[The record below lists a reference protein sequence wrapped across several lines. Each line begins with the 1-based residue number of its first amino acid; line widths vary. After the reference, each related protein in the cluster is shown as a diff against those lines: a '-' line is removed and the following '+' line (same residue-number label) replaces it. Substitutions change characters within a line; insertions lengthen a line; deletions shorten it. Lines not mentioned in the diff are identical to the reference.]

1 MTDAVVAR
9 SAKLGDICVRDIPRL
24 LTKEEIRDLSRIDS
38 VKFSAAALLEFGLIA
53 AAVWIS
59 ETWWNP
65 VIYVLAV
72 IVVGSRI
79 NGLGALMH
87 DAAHYRG
94 YTNRQLNDF
103 VGELLALP
111 TSSSMA
117 GYRNTHF
124 AHHRE
129 LNSENDPDW
138 QRNYGLE
145 EYEFPAPPRRML
157 IQIMQYLFW
166 PQDRHRRVRLPQE
179 QGNPRHSGRG
189 RPRPIVLLCRPFV
202 FIGRAGLL
210 AAVAALLDHP
220 ALTVFLAIRYIRSVA
235 EHYAVEHE
243 NVLNESRTVL
253 APVWE
258 LWLIAPWGLNYHLE
272 HHLFPGVPCFRLGE
286 LHRLLM
292 TREPYPQIAH
302 ITHGYFSGLLR
313 DCASAPRSGG
323 RFRDRACLTTIAAT
337 TPDRRRNRASA
348 RAARCVR
355 KCPR

>member
-9 SAKLGDICVRDIPRL
+9 SAKLGDCCVRDIPRL
-24 LTKEEIRDLSRIDS
+24 LSKEEIRDLAQIDS
-38 VKFSAAALLEFGLIA
+38 VKFTAAAVLEFGLIA

-65 VIYVLAV
+65 LIYVLAV
-72 IVVGSRI
+72 IVIGSRI

-103 VGELLALP
+103 IGEILALP
-111 TSSSMA
+111 TSASMA

-138 QRNYGLE
+138 QRNVGLK
-145 EYEFPAPPRRML
+145 EYEFPAPPRSML
-157 IQIMQYLFW
+157 MRTMQYL
-166 PQDRHRRVRLPQE
+166 
-179 QGNPRHSGRG
+179 SGLKSANA
-189 RPRPIVLLCRPFV
+189 VLGFHKNKETRD
-202 FIGRAGLL
+202 IA
-210 AAVAALLDHP
+210 AAVARARLFFFAALFVSSVVLGFWKLVLLYWIVP
-220 ALTVFLAIRYIRSVA
+220 LMTVFLAIRYLRSVA

-243 NVLNESRTVL
+243 TVLDESRTVL
-253 APVWE
+253 APFWE

-272 HHLFPGVPCFRLGE
+272 HHMFPGVPCFRLAE

-292 TREPYPQIAH
+292 TRDPYPEMAH

-313 DCASAPRSGG
+313 DCASIRPAE
-323 RFRDRACLTTIAAT
+323 AA
-337 TPDRRRNRASA
+337 ASL
-348 RAARCVR
+348 
-355 KCPR
+355 

>member
-9 SAKLGDICVRDIPRL
+9 SAKLGDSCVRDIPRL
-24 LTKEEIRDLSRIDS
+24 LAKEEIRDLSQIDS
-38 VKFSAAALLEFGLIA
+38 VKFSAAAVLEFGLIA
-53 AAVWIS
+53 AAVSIS
-59 ETWWNP
+59 ESWWNP
-65 VIYVLAV
+65 AIYALAV
-72 IVVGSRI
+72 IVIGSRI
-79 NGLGALMH
+79 NGLGGLMH

-94 YTNRQLNDF
+94 YVNRSLNDF

-138 QRNYGLE
+138 QRNVGLVE
-145 EYEFPAPPRRML
+145 FEFPAPPRRVLMY
-157 IQIMQYLFW
+157 ITQYLTG
-166 PQDRHRRVRLPQE
+166 LKT
-179 QGNPRHSGRG
+179 GTA
-189 RPRPIVLLCRPFV
+189 V
-202 FIGRAGLL
+202 FGFHKNKETRDIP
-210 AAVAALLDHP
+210 AAVARARLFFFAALLFASIVLGFWKILLLYWVIP
-220 ALTVFLAIRYIRSVA
+220 LLTVFLAIRYIRNVA

-302 ITHGYFSGLLR
+302 ITHGYFSGLLS
-313 DCASAPRSGG
+313 DCASEHGSE
-323 RFRDRACLTTIAAT
+323 AA
-337 TPDRRRNRASA
+337 SH
-348 RAARCVR
+348 AA
-355 KCPR
+355 

>member
-1 MTDAVVAR
+1 MTEAVVAR
-9 SAKLGDICVRDIPRL
+9 SAKLGDSCVREIPRL
-24 LTKEEIRDLSRIDS
+24 LTREEIRDLSRIDS
-38 VKFSAAALLEFGLIA
+38 VKFTAAALLEFGLIV

-65 VIYVLAV
+65 LLYVLAV

-94 YTNRQLNDF
+94 YANRSLNDF

-138 QRNYGLE
+138 QRNFGLV

-157 IQIMQYLFW
+157 MYIAQYLSGLKTATAVFGFHKNKETRDI
-166 PQDRHRRVRLPQE
+166 PAAVARARL
-179 QGNPRHSGRG
+179 
-189 RPRPIVLLCRPFV
+189 CF
-202 FIGRAGLL
+202 FAGLL
-210 AAVAALLDHP
+210 LASIALGFWKLLLLYWIVP
-220 ALTVFLAIRYIRSVA
+220 LLTVFLAIRYIRSVA

-253 APVWE
+253 APFWE

-292 TREPYPQIAH
+292 TREPYPQVAH
-302 ITHGYFSGLLR
+302 ITHGYFGGLLR
-313 DCASAPRSGG
+313 DCASTPPTEAAVSTTLG
-323 RFRDRACLTTIAAT
+323 R
-337 TPDRRRNRASA
+337 
-348 RAARCVR
+348 V
-355 KCPR
+355 